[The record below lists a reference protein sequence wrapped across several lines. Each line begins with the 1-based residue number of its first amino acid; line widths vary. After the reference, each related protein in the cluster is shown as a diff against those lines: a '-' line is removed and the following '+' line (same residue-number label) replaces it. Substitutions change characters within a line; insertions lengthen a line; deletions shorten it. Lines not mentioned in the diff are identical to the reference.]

1 MAVRRSARLRNRQA
15 SNVSHPQIHRLL
27 TPIHSLAQVCPCFC
41 LVKYQTTNFGS
52 WLKEPQPPASPV
64 NNTTTDTTNNN
75 NKLPSVME
83 RDETPAD
90 VPSNHTTTN
99 TTTTTPKSTTN
110 VRTPHKAT
118 PAQKQT
124 PAKTPTS
131 AVTRPSHQEMH
142 PSKVH
147 QSTTKQADSGLILGF
162 NPIKKDAEGNVM
174 KDSLVETTPSKTKT
188 SPASTYYGTPA
199 FEFKFS
205 SADSQLSDEAKKLME
220 SVREDV
226 ARIKAQMV
234 QEKESQ
240 PDQDSNNQTENRKIA
255 EPKGQASRFNAAH
268 MAEFKKM
275 DSIAGHASAF
285 RATPGR
291 FQPVRKDLKRTTST
305 ARLDESNQ
313 NSPTKSPTKSP
324 APATVG
330 AKRVKRDRSD
340 DTSTRRQTVGE
351 KSASKPAVTR
361 TRPAIRSSLMTP
373 TRASMAR
380 TSSTSLRP
388 PRTSMLPRP
397 SLAHSPTSKQSNT
410 PRTPNTDFNPRFKSG
425 LPQLNLKSI
434 LRPHQPL
441 FSKDPAKIA
450 AGTHVAAPE
459 FSSKFLLGSTHDASE
474 ESAVTP
480 SPKKRV
486 EFSSSTRLQDD
497 EALPSPSPSKFTAG
511 SPSRVASDIVYPT
524 LPALTP
530 DHASKKSDSKT
541 KSPTIRHVRQSD
553 APTNLSLPDIPG
565 VPHGIGSKK
574 RHRETEATHDPSLPD
589 VPGVP
594 HGIGN
599 KKRHRDAA
607 GRDVD
612 TENVP
617 PADTAAENRSA
628 KRVKLSSPSK
638 LSPFKFS
645 PSKMPTPS
653 PTKARSHTPLRSTT
667 SASRTGT
674 PASARQKSRNAL
686 TMSRLNA
693 LAQPKNR
700 S

>member
-15 SNVSHPQIHRLL
+15 SN
-27 TPIHSLAQVCPCFC
+27 
-41 LVKYQTTNFGS
+41 
-52 WLKEPQPPASPV
+52 EPQPPASPV
-64 NNTTTDTTNNN
+64 NNTTTDTNNN

-90 VPSNHTTTN
+90 VPSNHTTTT

-174 KDSLVETTPSKTKT
+174 KDSLVETTPSKTKA

-205 SADSQLSDEAKKLME
+205 SADSQLSDEAKRLME

-291 FQPVRKDLKRTTST
+291 FQPVRKDLKRT
-305 ARLDESNQ
+305 RLDESNQ
-313 NSPTKSPTKSP
+313 NSPTKSTTKSP

-330 AKRVKRDRSD
+330 AKRVKHDKSD

-459 FSSKFLLGSTHDASE
+459 FSSKFLLGTTRDASE
-474 ESAVTP
+474 EPAVTP

-497 EALPSPSPSKFTAG
+497 EAQPSPSPSKFTTG

-530 DHASKKSDSKT
+530 DHASKKSDSET

-553 APTNLSLPDIPG
+553 APTNLSLPDISG

-617 PADTAAENRSA
+617 PADAAAENRSA

-653 PTKARSHTPLRSTT
+653 PTKARSHTPLRPTT

>member
-15 SNVSHPQIHRLL
+15 SN
-27 TPIHSLAQVCPCFC
+27 
-41 LVKYQTTNFGS
+41 
-52 WLKEPQPPASPV
+52 EPQPPASPV

-75 NKLPSVME
+75 NTLPSVME

-90 VPSNHTTTN
+90 VPSNHTTTT

-174 KDSLVETTPSKTKT
+174 KDSLVETTPSKTKA

-205 SADSQLSDEAKKLME
+205 SADSQLSDEAKRLME

-291 FQPVRKDLKRTTST
+291 FQPVRKDLKRT
-305 ARLDESNQ
+305 RLDESNQ
-313 NSPTKSPTKSP
+313 NSPTKSTTKSP

-330 AKRVKRDRSD
+330 AKRVKHDKSD

-459 FSSKFLLGSTHDASE
+459 FSSKFLLGTTRDASE
-474 ESAVTP
+474 EPAVTP

-497 EALPSPSPSKFTAG
+497 EALPSPSPSKFTTG

-530 DHASKKSDSKT
+530 DHASKKSDSET

-553 APTNLSLPDIPG
+553 APTNLSLPDISG

-617 PADTAAENRSA
+617 PADAAAENRSA

>member
-15 SNVSHPQIHRLL
+15 SN
-27 TPIHSLAQVCPCFC
+27 
-41 LVKYQTTNFGS
+41 
-52 WLKEPQPPASPV
+52 EPQPPASPV
-64 NNTTTDTTNNN
+64 NNTTNTNDHNNNN
-75 NKLPSVME
+75 NKLPAVME

-90 VPSNHTTTN
+90 VPPNHATTTATTTTTTA
-99 TTTTTPKSTTN
+99 TTTTTPTSTTT

-118 PAQKQT
+118 PARKQT

-162 NPIKKDAEGNVM
+162 NPIKKDAEGNIM
-174 KDSLVETTPSKTKT
+174 EDPLVETTPSKTKA

-205 SADSQLSDEAKKLME
+205 CADSQLSDEAKKLME

-226 ARIKAQMV
+226 AKIKAKMV

-240 PDQDSNNQTENRKIA
+240 PDQDGNDQAGTRRIA
-255 EPKGQASRFNAAH
+255 EPKGKATRFSAAH

-291 FQPVRKDLKRTTST
+291 FQPVIKDLKRTNP
-305 ARLDESNQ
+305 DSNQ
-313 NSPTKSPTKSP
+313 DSPSKSTTRSP
-324 APATVG
+324 APATAS
-330 AKRVKRDRSD
+330 AKRVKRDKAD
-340 DTSTRRQTVGE
+340 DASAGRQTVGE
-351 KSASKPAVTR
+351 KSAPRPAMTR
-361 TRPAIRSSLMTP
+361 TRPSIRSSLMTP

-380 TSSTSLRP
+380 TSSTSLRA

-397 SLAHSPTSKQSNT
+397 SLAHSPTTKQSAT
-410 PRTPNTDFNPRFKSG
+410 PRTPRTDFNPRFKST
-425 LPQLNLKSI
+425 LPTLKSI

-459 FSSKFLLGSTHDASE
+459 FSHKFLLGANRDASE
-474 ESAVTP
+474 EPALTP

-486 EFSSSTRLQDD
+486 EFSPSTRLQDD

-511 SPSRVASDIVYPT
+511 SPSRVVSDVVYPT
-524 LPALTP
+524 LPTLTP
-530 DHASKKSDSKT
+530 DHAAEKSASEA

-553 APTNLSLPDIPG
+553 APASLSLPDVLG

-574 RHRETEATHDPSLPD
+574 RHRESEAAHDPSLPD

-617 PADTAAENRSA
+617 PAGAAADLRSA
-628 KRVKLSSPSK
+628 KRLKLSSPSK
-638 LSPFKFS
+638 FSPSKFTPSRFTPSKFTPLKFS

-674 PASARQKSRNAL
+674 PASARQKSRHAL

>member
-1 MAVRRSARLRNRQA
+1 
-15 SNVSHPQIHRLL
+15 
-27 TPIHSLAQVCPCFC
+27 
-41 LVKYQTTNFGS
+41 
-52 WLKEPQPPASPV
+52 
-64 NNTTTDTTNNN
+64 
-75 NKLPSVME
+75 ME
-83 RDETPAD
+83 RDETPVD
-90 VPSNHTTTN
+90 VPSNH

-110 VRTPHKAT
+110 VLTPHKAT
-118 PAQKQT
+118 PAPKQT
-124 PAKTPTS
+124 PSKTPTS

-174 KDSLVETTPSKTKT
+174 KDSLVETTPSKTKA

-240 PDQDSNNQTENRKIA
+240 PAQDSNDQAESRRIA
-255 EPKGQASRFNAAH
+255 EPKGQASRFSAAH

-291 FQPVRKDLKRTTST
+291 FQPVQKTLKRTNSK

-313 NSPTKSPTKSP
+313 NSPTKSTTQSPVPT
-324 APATVG
+324 TVG
-330 AKRVKRDRSD
+330 AKRVKHNKGD
-340 DTSTRRQTVGE
+340 DTSTRSIRRQTVGE

-361 TRPAIRSSLMTP
+361 TRPAAIRSSLMTP

-380 TSSTSLRP
+380 TSSTSLKP

-397 SLAHSPTSKQSNT
+397 SLAHSPTTRQSTT
-410 PRTPNTDFNPRFKSG
+410 PRTPRTDFNPRFKSG

-434 LRPHQPL
+434 LRPHQPM

-459 FSSKFLLGSTHDASE
+459 FSSKFLLGATRDASE
-474 ESAVTP
+474 EPALTP

-486 EFSSSTRLQDD
+486 GFSSSTRLQDD

-511 SPSRVASDIVYPT
+511 SPSRIVSDVVYPT

-530 DHASKKSDSKT
+530 EHGAKKSDSET

-574 RHRETEATHDPSLPD
+574 RHRETEAAHDPSLPD

-607 GRDVD
+607 GRDAD

-645 PSKMPTPS
+645 PSKMPTSS

-674 PASARQKSRNAL
+674 PASSRQKSRNAL

>member
-15 SNVSHPQIHRLL
+15 SN
-27 TPIHSLAQVCPCFC
+27 
-41 LVKYQTTNFGS
+41 
-52 WLKEPQPPASPV
+52 EPQPPASPV
-64 NNTTTDTTNNN
+64 NNTTAITTETNHNN

-90 VPSNHTTTN
+90 VPSNHTTTT
-99 TTTTTPKSTTN
+99 TTTTTPKSTTD

-118 PAQKQT
+118 PAPKQT

-174 KDSLVETTPSKTKT
+174 KDSLVETTPSKTKA

-234 QEKESQ
+234 QEKDSQ
-240 PDQDSNNQTENRKIA
+240 PDQGGNDQSGIRRIA
-255 EPKGQASRFNAAH
+255 EPKGQASRFSAAH

-291 FQPVRKDLKRTTST
+291 FQPVQKTLKRLNPG
-305 ARLDESNQ
+305 ARLGESNQ
-313 NSPTKSPTKSP
+313 NSPTKSTNKLP
-324 APATVG
+324 APAPAPV
-330 AKRVKRDRSD
+330 AKRVKHDKGD
-340 DTSTRRQTVGE
+340 DTSTRRRTVGE
-351 KSASKPAVTR
+351 KSASKPAVSR

-380 TSSTSLRP
+380 TSATSLKP
-388 PRTSMLPRP
+388 SRTSMLPRP
-397 SLAHSPTSKQSNT
+397 SLAHSPTSKQSTT
-410 PRTPNTDFNPRFKSG
+410 PRTPRTDFNPRFKSG

-459 FSSKFLLGSTHDASE
+459 FSSNFLLGTTRDASE
-474 ESAVTP
+474 EPAVTP

-486 EFSSSTRLQDD
+486 EFSSSTRLQDG
-497 EALPSPSPSKFTAG
+497 EALPSPSPSKLTTL
-511 SPSRVASDIVYPT
+511 SPSRVVSDVVYPT

-530 DHASKKSDSKT
+530 DHAAKKSSSEIR
-541 KSPTIRHVRQSD
+541 SPTIRHVRQSD

-589 VPGVP
+589 IPGVP

-617 PADTAAENRSA
+617 PADAAAENRSA

-645 PSKMPTPS
+645 PSKMPNSS

-674 PASARQKSRNAL
+674 PASARQRSRNAL

>member
-15 SNVSHPQIHRLL
+15 SN
-27 TPIHSLAQVCPCFC
+27 
-41 LVKYQTTNFGS
+41 
-52 WLKEPQPPASPV
+52 EPQPPASPV

-90 VPSNHTTTN
+90 VPSNHTTTT

-174 KDSLVETTPSKTKT
+174 KDSLVETTPSKTKA

-205 SADSQLSDEAKKLME
+205 SADSQLSDEAKRLME

-291 FQPVRKDLKRTTST
+291 FQPVRKDLKRT
-305 ARLDESNQ
+305 RLDEFNQ
-313 NSPTKSPTKSP
+313 NSSIKSTTKSP

-330 AKRVKRDRSD
+330 AKRVKHDKSD

-459 FSSKFLLGSTHDASE
+459 FSSKFLLGTTRDASE
-474 ESAVTP
+474 EPAVTP

-497 EALPSPSPSKFTAG
+497 EALPSPSPSKFTTG

-530 DHASKKSDSKT
+530 DHASKKSDSET

-553 APTNLSLPDIPG
+553 APTNLSLPDISG

-617 PADTAAENRSA
+617 PADAAAENRSA

>member
-15 SNVSHPQIHRLL
+15 SN
-27 TPIHSLAQVCPCFC
+27 
-41 LVKYQTTNFGS
+41 
-52 WLKEPQPPASPV
+52 EPQPPASPV

-90 VPSNHTTTN
+90 VPSNHTTTT
-99 TTTTTPKSTTN
+99 TTTTTPKSTAN

-174 KDSLVETTPSKTKT
+174 KDSLVETTPSKTKA

-205 SADSQLSDEAKKLME
+205 SADSQLSDEAKRLME

-291 FQPVRKDLKRTTST
+291 FQPVRKDLKRT
-305 ARLDESNQ
+305 RLDESNQ
-313 NSPTKSPTKSP
+313 NSPTKSTTKSP
-324 APATVG
+324 APPTVG
-330 AKRVKRDRSD
+330 AKRVKHDKSD

-351 KSASKPAVTR
+351 KSASKPAATR

-425 LPQLNLKSI
+425 LPQLNLRSI

-459 FSSKFLLGSTHDASE
+459 FSSKFLLGTTRDASE
-474 ESAVTP
+474 EPAVTP

-497 EALPSPSPSKFTAG
+497 EALPSPSPSKFTTG

-530 DHASKKSDSKT
+530 DHASKKSDSET

-553 APTNLSLPDIPG
+553 APTNLSLPDISG

-574 RHRETEATHDPSLPD
+574 RHRETEASHDPSLPD

-617 PADTAAENRSA
+617 PADAAAENRSA

-645 PSKMPTPS
+645 PSKMPNPS

>member
-15 SNVSHPQIHRLL
+15 SN
-27 TPIHSLAQVCPCFC
+27 
-41 LVKYQTTNFGS
+41 
-52 WLKEPQPPASPV
+52 EPQLPESPATV
-64 NNTTTDTTNNN
+64 NSNNNNN

-83 RDETPAD
+83 RDETPVD
-90 VPSNHTTTN
+90 VPSNH

-110 VRTPHKAT
+110 VLTPHKAT
-118 PAQKQT
+118 PAPKQT
-124 PAKTPTS
+124 PSKTPTS

-162 NPIKKDAEGNVM
+162 NPIKKDAEGKVM
-174 KDSLVETTPSKTKT
+174 KDSLVETTPSKTKA

-205 SADSQLSDEAKKLME
+205 SADSQLSNEAKKLME

-240 PDQDSNNQTENRKIA
+240 PAQDSNDQAESRRIA
-255 EPKGQASRFNAAH
+255 EPKGQASRFSAAH

-291 FQPVRKDLKRTTST
+291 FQPVQKTLKRTNSK

-313 NSPTKSPTKSP
+313 NSPTKSTTQSP
-324 APATVG
+324 APTTVG
-330 AKRVKRDRSD
+330 AKRVKHNKGD
-340 DTSTRRQTVGE
+340 DTSNRSIRRQTVGE

-361 TRPAIRSSLMTP
+361 TGPAIRSSLMTP

-380 TSSTSLRP
+380 TSSTSLKP

-397 SLAHSPTSKQSNT
+397 SLAHSPTMKQSTT
-410 PRTPNTDFNPRFKSG
+410 PRTPRTDFNPRFKSG

-459 FSSKFLLGSTHDASE
+459 FSSKFLFGATRDASE
-474 ESAVTP
+474 EPALTP

-511 SPSRVASDIVYPT
+511 SPSRVVSDVVYPT

-530 DHASKKSDSKT
+530 EPGAKKSDNET

-574 RHRETEATHDPSLPD
+574 RHRDTEAAHDPSLPD

-607 GRDVD
+607 GRDAD

-645 PSKMPTPS
+645 PSKMPTSS

-674 PASARQKSRNAL
+674 PASSRQKSRTAL

>member
-15 SNVSHPQIHRLL
+15 SN
-27 TPIHSLAQVCPCFC
+27 
-41 LVKYQTTNFGS
+41 
-52 WLKEPQPPASPV
+52 EPQPPASPV
-64 NNTTTDTTNNN
+64 NNTTTTTETNHKN

-83 RDETPAD
+83 REETPAD
-90 VPSNHTTTN
+90 VPSNHTTT
-99 TTTTTPKSTTN
+99 TAATPKSTTD

-174 KDSLVETTPSKTKT
+174 KDSLVETTPSKTKA
-188 SPASTYYGTPA
+188 SPASAYYGTPA

-240 PDQDSNNQTENRKIA
+240 PDQGGNDQAESRRIA
-255 EPKGQASRFNAAH
+255 EPKGQANRFSAAH

-291 FQPVRKDLKRTTST
+291 FQPVQKTLKRT
-305 ARLDESNQ
+305 RLDESNQ
-313 NSPTKSPTKSP
+313 NSPTKSTTKSTTKSP
-324 APATVG
+324 APAPVS
-330 AKRVKRDRSD
+330 AKRVKHDKGD

-351 KSASKPAVTR
+351 KSASRPAASR

-380 TSSTSLRP
+380 TSATSLKP
-388 PRTSMLPRP
+388 SRTSMLPRP
-397 SLAHSPTSKQSNT
+397 SLAHSPTSKQSTT
-410 PRTPNTDFNPRFKSG
+410 PRTPRTDFNPRFKSG

-459 FSSKFLLGSTHDASE
+459 FSSNFLLGRTRDASE
-474 ESAVTP
+474 EPAVTP

-497 EALPSPSPSKFTAG
+497 EALPSPSPSKLTTG
-511 SPSRVASDIVYPT
+511 SPSRVVSDVVYPT
-524 LPALTP
+524 LPTLTP
-530 DHASKKSDSKT
+530 DHAAKKSGT
-541 KSPTIRHVRQSD
+541 EIKSPTIRHVRQSD
-553 APTNLSLPDIPG
+553 APTSLSIPDIPG

-574 RHRETEATHDPSLPD
+574 RHRDTEATHDPSLPD

-645 PSKMPTPS
+645 PSKMPNPS
-653 PTKARSHTPLRSTT
+653 PSKARSHTPLRSTI

-674 PASARQKSRNAL
+674 PASARQRSRNAL

>member
-15 SNVSHPQIHRLL
+15 SN
-27 TPIHSLAQVCPCFC
+27 
-41 LVKYQTTNFGS
+41 
-52 WLKEPQPPASPV
+52 EPQPPASPV

-90 VPSNHTTTN
+90 VPSNHTTTT
-99 TTTTTPKSTTN
+99 TTTTTPKSTAN

-174 KDSLVETTPSKTKT
+174 KDSLVETTPSKTKA

-205 SADSQLSDEAKKLME
+205 SADSQLSDEAKRLME

-291 FQPVRKDLKRTTST
+291 FQPVRKDLKRT
-305 ARLDESNQ
+305 RLDESNQ
-313 NSPTKSPTKSP
+313 NSPTKSTTKSP
-324 APATVG
+324 APPTVG
-330 AKRVKRDRSD
+330 AKRVKHDKSD

-351 KSASKPAVTR
+351 KSASKPAATR

-425 LPQLNLKSI
+425 LPQLNLRSI

-459 FSSKFLLGSTHDASE
+459 FSSKFLLGTTRDASE
-474 ESAVTP
+474 EPAVTP

-497 EALPSPSPSKFTAG
+497 EALPSPSPSKFTTG

-530 DHASKKSDSKT
+530 DHASKKSDSET

-553 APTNLSLPDIPG
+553 APTNLSLPDISG

-617 PADTAAENRSA
+617 PADAAAENRSA

-645 PSKMPTPS
+645 PSKMPNPS

>member
-15 SNVSHPQIHRLL
+15 SN
-27 TPIHSLAQVCPCFC
+27 
-41 LVKYQTTNFGS
+41 
-52 WLKEPQPPASPV
+52 EPQPPASPV

-83 RDETPAD
+83 RDETPAG
-90 VPSNHTTTN
+90 VPSNHTTT
-99 TTTTTPKSTTN
+99 TITTTTPKSTTN

-124 PAKTPTS
+124 LAKTPTS

-174 KDSLVETTPSKTKT
+174 KDSLVETTPSKTKA

-205 SADSQLSDEAKKLME
+205 SADSQLSDEAKRLME

-291 FQPVRKDLKRTTST
+291 FQPVRKDLKRT
-305 ARLDESNQ
+305 RLDESNQ
-313 NSPTKSPTKSP
+313 NSPTKSTTKSP

-330 AKRVKRDRSD
+330 AKRVKHDKSD

-459 FSSKFLLGSTHDASE
+459 FSSKFLLGTTRDASE
-474 ESAVTP
+474 EPAVTP

-497 EALPSPSPSKFTAG
+497 EALPSPSPSKFTTG
-511 SPSRVASDIVYPT
+511 SPARVASDIVYPT

-530 DHASKKSDSKT
+530 DHASKKSDSET

-553 APTNLSLPDIPG
+553 APTNLSLPDISG

-617 PADTAAENRSA
+617 PADAAAENRSA